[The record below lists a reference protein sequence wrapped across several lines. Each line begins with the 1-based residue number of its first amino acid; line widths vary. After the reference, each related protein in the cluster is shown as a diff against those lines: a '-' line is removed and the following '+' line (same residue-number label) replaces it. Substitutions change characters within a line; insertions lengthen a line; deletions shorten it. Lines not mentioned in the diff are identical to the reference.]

1 MSLAPLLAGTPPA
14 PIDRQALH
22 EQVADKL
29 RELITEGTLAPGAR
43 LNERVLCEHLRVS
56 RTPLR
61 EACKV
66 LAAEG
71 LIRLLPNRGAAVTA
85 LSVDEVA
92 HTFELM
98 GMLEGLSGEL
108 AAQRATVAEIADV
121 QRLTREMKAAYAE
134 KDLPAYY
141 QLNRRIHERI
151 AAAARNPVLNE
162 TYRTVNSRLQ
172 ALRFRSN
179 LDPSK
184 WKAAMAEHEKIA
196 RALAA
201 RDAQQLASLLRTHL
215 EHKRRIVMAQLADEA
230 PQATP
235 GARARTVRST

>member
-1 MSLAPLLAGTPPA
+1 MSLVPLLAGRPPA

-22 EQVADKL
+22 EQVAEKL

-43 LNERVLCEHLRVS
+43 LNERVLCEHLHVS

-85 LSVDEVA
+85 LSVEEIA

-98 GMLEGLSGEL
+98 GVLEGLSGEL
-108 AAQRATVAEIADV
+108 AASRATPAEVAEI
-121 QRLTREMKAAYAE
+121 QRMTRELKGAYVE

-141 QLNRRIHERI
+141 QLNRGIHERI
-151 AAAARNPVLNE
+151 AAAARNPVLAA
-162 TYRTVNSRLQ
+162 TYRTVNARLQ

-179 LDPSK
+179 LDPTK
-184 WKAAMAEHEKIA
+184 WKVAMTEHEKIA

-201 RDAQQLASLLRTHL
+201 RDGPQVAALLRVHL
-215 EHKRRIVMAQLADEA
+215 EHKRTIVLAQLAQRALPAVA
-230 PQATP
+230 P
-235 GARARTVRST
+235 ARAGAVRGA